1 MSYGVRII
9 NALDI
14 VNQDNKIGDWSGETT
29 EFRTIFELI
38 HLNTIQII
46 FLILYKIKF
55 AYGYD
60 QRIKMVNTI
69 AIIEVNIVMCN
80 LFGCSFVFI
89 CVHWKCIV

>member
-38 HLNTIQII
+38 HLNTIRII
-46 FLILYKIKF
+46 FFSLYKIKF
-55 AYGYD
+55 AYG
-60 QRIKMVNTI
+60 
-69 AIIEVNIVMCN
+69 
-80 LFGCSFVFI
+80 
-89 CVHWKCIV
+89 

>member
-38 HLNTIQII
+38 HLNTIRTI
-46 FLILYKIKF
+46 FFSSYRMKL
-55 AYGYD
+55 ACGYD
-60 QRIKMVNTI
+60 
-69 AIIEVNIVMCN
+69 
-80 LFGCSFVFI
+80 
-89 CVHWKCIV
+89 

>member
-46 FLILYKIKF
+46 FFILYKIKF

-60 QRIKMVNTI
+60 LSRR
-69 AIIEVNIVMCN
+69 
-80 LFGCSFVFI
+80 L
-89 CVHWKCIV
+89 

>member
-38 HLNTIQII
+38 HLNTIRII
-46 FLILYKIKF
+46 FLVYTK
-55 AYGYD
+55 
-60 QRIKMVNTI
+60 
-69 AIIEVNIVMCN
+69 
-80 LFGCSFVFI
+80 
-89 CVHWKCIV
+89 

>member
-38 HLNTIQII
+38 HLNTIRII
-46 FLILYKIKF
+46 FLSLHKMKF

-60 QRIKMVNTI
+60 LMISRRLYFYQIT
-69 AIIEVNIVMCN
+69 
-80 LFGCSFVFI
+80 
-89 CVHWKCIV
+89 